1 MNIHEQWL
9 ESFNR
14 PRDRGISFF
23 QEYYCYER
31 LNRTVNPNDIRDV
44 LCHQYPLLKNNK
56 KLLQECINRCNG
68 SYRSKGPIISE
79 LIYDKHIKFGKK
91 EGLK

>member
-1 MNIHEQWL
+1 MNIHDQWL

-23 QEYYCYER
+23 KEYYCYER
-31 LNRTVNPNDIRDV
+31 LNSTVDPNDIEAV
-44 LCHQYPLLKNNK
+44 LCHQYPLLIDNK

-68 SYRSKGPIISE
+68 SYRNKGPIIRKF
-79 LIYDKHIKFGKK
+79 IYENHIKFWKK
-91 EGLK
+91 